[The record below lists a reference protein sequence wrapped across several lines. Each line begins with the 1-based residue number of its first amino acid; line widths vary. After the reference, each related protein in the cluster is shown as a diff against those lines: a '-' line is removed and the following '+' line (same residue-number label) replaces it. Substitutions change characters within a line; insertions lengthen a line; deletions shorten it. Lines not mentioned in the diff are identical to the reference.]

1 MQLNF
6 FSLKMLLFKSFF
18 MYLMWI
24 NNSHL
29 YFSSEMKLDSAATS
43 SLEDRVKRNIYS
55 IQRTAASLDNF
66 MKRWRLSHHL
76 HGLTWHKWLGESVPT
91 ISFCVAVIIMRPI
104 YFVEMDSSNP
114 DWTSMTLNRDY
125 VSPFL
130 NMTFLLR
137 SIFQIMARQLI
148 FHSNARGSLW
158 QFIFHPISTLYSK

>member
-1 MQLNF
+1 
-6 FSLKMLLFKSFF
+6 MLLFKSFF

-66 MKRWRLSHHL
+66 MKRWRLCHHL
-76 HGLTWHKWLGESVPT
+76 HGLTWQKWLGESVPT
-91 ISFCVAVIIMRPI
+91 ISFCVAVIVMRPI

-114 DWTSMTLNRDY
+114 DWTSMTLNTDY

-148 FHSNARGSLW
+148 FHLNARGSLW